1 VDLPPVRYAL
11 SGDVSVAYR
20 TVGEAPIDLTVV
32 PGYISHLEVMGENPL
47 MVKWF
52 GRLVSFARVT
62 VFDKRGTGMSDPV
75 EGVPTLEDRMDDVRA
90 VMDAA
95 GIERTALLGF
105 SEGTPM
111 AILFAATYPERVAAL
126 ILVGGMA
133 RTTWAPD
140 YPWASSRESLLES
153 LTELTLPRWGEGDS
167 VDYFAPS
174 TADDPA
180 QRAWWGRVERM
191 GASPSMAKKLAQ
203 MFFEIDVRPA
213 LPLIQ
218 APTLVLHRQ
227 GDRVVNVNAARL
239 LAERIKGAR
248 LVVLPGIDH
257 VGFAGD
263 PDRLAAEIQEFLTGS
278 RPVPPE
284 EFDRVLATV
293 MFSDIVSSTER
304 AAATGDRSWRELLE
318 RHNAF
323 VRGEIER
330 YRGHEVKT
338 MGDGFLAT
346 FDGPA
351 RAIRCA
357 RSMVAGVHGLGLEIR
372 VGLHTGE
379 VEMIPNDIGG
389 MAVNIAAR
397 IGARADADEVLVS
410 STVKDLVAGSGIE
423 FEDRGRH
430 ALKGVP
436 GEWSLQVVTAS

>member
-1 VDLPPVRYAL
+1 MDLPPVRYAL

>member
-1 VDLPPVRYAL
+1 VDLPPVRYAQ

-20 TVGEAPIDLTVV
+20 TVGEAPIDITIV
-32 PGYISHLEVMGENPL
+32 PGYISHLEVMTENPL
-47 MVKWF
+47 MAKF
-52 GRLVSFARVT
+52 FARLLSFARVT
-62 VFDKRGTGMSDPV
+62 MFDKRGTGMSDPV
-75 EGVPTLEDRMDDVRA
+75 EGAPALEDRMDDVRA

-95 GIERTALLGF
+95 GIERAALLGF

-111 AILFAATYPERVAAL
+111 SILFAATYPERVAAL

-140 YPWASSRESLLES
+140 YPWAKSRESLLES

-180 QRAWWGRVERM
+180 QRAWWGKLERQ

-203 MFFEIDVRPA
+203 MFLEVDVRPA

-218 APTLVLHRQ
+218 APTLLLHRQ
-227 GDRVVNVNAARL
+227 GDRVVRVQAARW

-248 LVVLPGIDH
+248 LVELPGIDH
-257 VGFAGD
+257 VGYAGD
-263 PDRLAAEIQEFLTGS
+263 TDALVAEIQEFLTGS

-304 AAATGDRSWRELLE
+304 AAAAGDRRWRELLE
-318 RHNAF
+318 QHNTF

-357 RSMVAGVHGLGLEIR
+357 RSIVAGVHGLGLEIR

-379 VEMIPNDIGG
+379 VELVPNDIGG
-389 MAVNIAAR
+389 VAVNIAAR

-423 FEDRGRH
+423 FEDRGSH
-430 ALKGVP
+430 ALKGLP
-436 GEWSLQVVTAS
+436 GEWSLHGVTAS